1 MAAIALPGAA
11 QQAQPLGDIEE
22 IAACAVPGFSEVAA
36 AIASASQRPG
46 SQAALD
52 AAADV
57 ALRSRAQL
65 EATLRK
71 EVATPAFSSS
81 PLGQVPFVA
90 AGPKS
95 PAGWFNETV
104 AIISGDKELCT
115 GTLVGPDA
123 LLTAGHCVCNYALDN
138 PQRPFKPYIV
148 LGQNVADGFGSVL
161 KERMYLDLQR
171 TTLYEPGFCQGLR
184 SAGETHLYGN
194 DLALLFLEAAGAKQI
209 TPDLSPPAPD
219 EIVILDRQRLWLGAG
234 RGFIGRRGNPQV
246 FPATPA
252 TPQLYL
258 SHSVKALIVV
268 GFGLGRDPGKKS
280 QAFRV
285 GEKRH
290 ACVDI
295 RSRICGFAAD
305 RARYRCAAGLEM
317 VLADPAEER
326 DTCPGDSGGP
336 VFAMVRSGAIFQY
349 YLVGVTSRGT
359 TAGECGRGGVY
370 SLVTPRVVDWMRSKG
385 VSIPTYEFPDQ

>member
-1 MAAIALPGAA
+1 M
-11 QQAQPLGDIEE
+11 
-22 IAACAVPGFSEVAA
+22 
-36 AIASASQRPG
+36 
-46 SQAALD
+46 
-52 AAADV
+52 
-57 ALRSRAQL
+57 
-65 EATLRK
+65 
-71 EVATPAFSSS
+71 
-81 PLGQVPFVA
+81 
-90 AGPKS
+90 
-95 PAGWFNETV
+95 
-104 AIISGDKELCT
+104 
-115 GTLVGPDA
+115 
-123 LLTAGHCVCNYALDN
+123 
-138 PQRPFKPYIV
+138 
-148 LGQNVADGFGSVL
+148 
-161 KERMYLDLQR
+161 
-171 TTLYEPGFCQGLR
+171 
-184 SAGETHLYGN
+184 
-194 DLALLFLEAAGAKQI
+194 
-209 TPDLSPPAPD
+209 
-219 EIVILDRQRLWLGAG
+219 
-234 RGFIGRRGNPQV
+234 
-246 FPATPA
+246 
-252 TPQLYL
+252 
-258 SHSVKALIVV
+258 
-268 GFGLGRDPGKKS
+268 GFGLGRDPGKAN